1 MEGCQEMSLHQPSG
15 SSINQWA
22 WQQGAGSDSVY
33 TRAECTCPST
43 KMWDT
48 RSTSYPNPAGQ
59 PCTPKE
65 ALQYRSILYNK
76 LLSLWCI
83 LKVTV
88 GKTLLNFP
96 QSETV
101 IPSVIVYAACCWQ
114 GKSMLLC
121 LKIDGIALHILALAN
136 VCGTTFTEV
145 VTKRQVMA
153 RLE

>member
-1 MEGCQEMSLHQPSG
+1 MTLHQPSG

-22 WQQGAGSDSVY
+22 WQQGAGSDSAY
-33 TRAECTCPST
+33 TTEQSVPAHLP
-43 KMWDT
+43 KKWDT

-65 ALQYRSILYNK
+65 GLQYRSILYNK

-145 VTKRQVMA
+145 VTKRQVMT